1 MLRRRPLEDVSR
13 VKARDTPAEKIN
25 LEKHGVGIN
34 YHEDRLWTGEDIIDM
49 DVMSHLFLK
58 SRDVTPVWSLIY
70 WGR

>member
-34 YHEDRLWTGEDIIDM
+34 
-49 DVMSHLFLK
+49 
-58 SRDVTPVWSLIY
+58 
-70 WGR
+70 